1 MDHRQIQRLS
11 LTSDRGRGRGRVQA
25 NVTQR
30 FALGGGGGVFDGYLD
45 RGTTPARGSASSEA
59 RDISIA
65 TSDAADTPTDTKFT
79 DTGPETHVQPA
90 LEEDLIVPEHIQTV
104 GVQRPNFGTSGRVVA
119 VLANMYEVAL
129 PQNVIRQY
137 DASFN
142 HIGNRILISSIQ
154 RVLPVA
160 INPGSSSEQKLPLHL
175 TFKIMGHLQGFVA
188 PEIFTP
194 RVAYDG
200 RQLLFATRELPL
212 EVGSDGV
219 VSQEVS
225 LRFTSRSLLV
235 FACLS
240 RPSSFLS
247 RFRTT
252 TTQVRAPIKKIK
264 VYIIRIT
271 KTKTINPEVLERFI
285 GSKQSH
291 YETVQM
297 ALTALN
303 VVTRMSPLLHHPS
316 SSSTSSTSFYTP
328 DETFQLGRGLELWRG
343 YFQSLR
349 PSIDR
354 CLVNV
359 DVTTGMFYK
368 PGPLIDVCL
377 DFVWRGSSTE
387 PRDPRL
393 LSPEHGFPERQR
405 RTLANFLAGARIL
418 VREDP
423 GNGPNAAQGA
433 MRICKG
439 LSSQSANR
447 LRSYRPDVGSITVA
461 DFYRRFRNRVLEFPD
476 ILCAEVGNGSTKGY
490 IPLELCEMLP
500 GQLARKQLPAEKIPQ
515 LVKFATQKPDRRL
528 RSIKNGVNVLQLGQ
542 SDYIKQF
549 GMKVHVENGPL
560 TVRAR
565 VLKPPTLR
573 YGSKSRDPTIVSRVL
588 DFFSEAYPC
597 SLVASGISKAPSEGV
612 WNM

>member
-1 MDHRQIQRLS
+1 MDHRQLQRLS
-11 LTSDRGRGRGRVQA
+11 LTSERGRGRGRVQA
-25 NVTQR
+25 NVAQR
-30 FALGGGGGVFDGYLD
+30 LALGGGGGIFGRHLD
-45 RGTTPARGSASSEA
+45 RETTTAQGSASSEA
-59 RDISIA
+59 ENISA
-65 TSDAADTPTDTKFT
+65 TTLSAADAPTENTFA
-79 DTGPETHVQPA
+79 DTGPETHVPGWQLA
-90 LEEDLIVPEHIQTV
+90 HEENSFVPEHIQTV
-104 GVQRPNFGTSGRVVA
+104 GVRRPNFGTSGRVVA
-119 VLANMYEVAL
+119 VLANMYEVTL

-137 DASFN
+137 DA
-142 HIGNRILISSIQ
+142 IK
-154 RVLPVA
+154 
-160 INPGSSSEQKLPLHL
+160 PGSGLEQKLPLHL

-212 EVGSDGV
+212 EVGPDGV
-219 VSQEVS
+219 VSQEFPIPIS
-225 LRFTSRSLLV
+225 NDD
-235 FACLS
+235 
-240 RPSSFLS
+240 SSPD
-247 RFRTT
+247 TD
-252 TTQVRAPIKKIK
+252 KKVK
-264 VYIIRIT
+264 VYIVRIT

-285 GSKQSH
+285 GSQQSH
-291 YETVQM
+291 NETVQM

-316 SSSTSSTSFYTP
+316 SSSTPSTSFYTP

-349 PSIDR
+349 PSINR

-377 DFVWRGSSTE
+377 DFVRRGSFTE

-418 VREDP
+418 VHEDP
-423 GNGPNAAQGA
+423 GNGPNAAQGV

-476 ILCAEVGNGSTKGY
+476 ILCAEASLFIHASLYSGH
-490 IPLELCEMLP
+490 ML
-500 GQLARKQLPAEKIPQ
+500 
-515 LVKFATQKPDRRL
+515 
-528 RSIKNGVNVLQLGQ
+528 
-542 SDYIKQF
+542 
-549 GMKVHVENGPL
+549 
-560 TVRAR
+560 
-565 VLKPPTLR
+565 TLN
-573 YGSKSRDPTIVSRVL
+573 T
-588 DFFSEAYPC
+588 
-597 SLVASGISKAPSEGV
+597 SL
-612 WNM
+612 

>member
-1 MDHRQIQRLS
+1 
-11 LTSDRGRGRGRVQA
+11 
-25 NVTQR
+25 
-30 FALGGGGGVFDGYLD
+30 
-45 RGTTPARGSASSEA
+45 
-59 RDISIA
+59 
-65 TSDAADTPTDTKFT
+65 
-79 DTGPETHVQPA
+79 
-90 LEEDLIVPEHIQTV
+90 
-104 GVQRPNFGTSGRVVA
+104 
-119 VLANMYEVAL
+119 MYEVTL

-137 DASFN
+137 DA
-142 HIGNRILISSIQ
+142 IK
-154 RVLPVA
+154 
-160 INPGSSSEQKLPLHL
+160 PGSGLEQKLPLHL

-212 EVGSDGV
+212 EVGPDGV
-219 VSQEVS
+219 VSQEFPIPIS
-225 LRFTSRSLLV
+225 NDD
-235 FACLS
+235 
-240 RPSSFLS
+240 SSPG
-247 RFRTT
+247 TD
-252 TTQVRAPIKKIK
+252 KKVK
-264 VYIIRIT
+264 VYIVRIT

-285 GSKQSH
+285 GSQQSH
-291 YETVQM
+291 NETVQM

-349 PSIDR
+349 PSINR

-377 DFVWRGSSTE
+377 DFVRRGSFTE

-418 VREDP
+418 VHEDP
-423 GNGPNAAQGA
+423 GNGPNAAQGV

-476 ILCAEVGNGSTKGY
+476 ILCTEVGNGSTKGY

-528 RSIKNGVNVLQLGQ
+528 RSITNGVNVLQLGQ

-549 GMKVHVENGPL
+549 GMKIHVENGPL

-573 YGSKSRDPTIVSRVL
+573 YGSKSREPTI
-588 DFFSEAYPC
+588 
-597 SLVASGISKAPSEGV
+597 APSEGV